1 MPDNTK
7 ADRTR
12 AEAIFKARE
21 ERRADAPQATQD
33 YRAKQDAILER
44 TKRLRQERLTR
55 EAAEP
60 PDSITTAANDQQ
72 KHSDTESKTPPRR

>member
-1 MPDNTK
+1 MPYNTE

-21 ERRADAPQATQD
+21 QRKADAPKAMKDYQA
-33 YRAKQDAILER
+33 AQDAVRDR
-44 TKRLRQERLTR
+44 TKRLREERLAR

-60 PDSITTAANDQQ
+60 DSTEASPAPDKA
-72 KHSDTESKTPPRR
+72 SKTG